1 MSACLSQSKRRQ
13 LPSLSLSPLQTT
25 RFDLQKPSSEK
36 KKKRR
41 REEGETE
48 RDDDTREAGIIR
60 GDTLKEIVLDVRDH
74 GPS

>member
-36 KKKRR
+36 KKKE
-41 REEGETE
+41 EEGETE

>member
-36 KKKRR
+36 KKRRR

>member
-25 RFDLQKPSSEK
+25 RFDLQKPSSE

>member
-1 MSACLSQSKRRQ
+1 MSACLSQSKR
-13 LPSLSLSPLQTT
+13 PLSPSYKRLVSIY
-25 RFDLQKPSSEK
+25 RSRPPK

>member
-13 LPSLSLSPLQTT
+13 LPSLSLPLTNDSFRST
-25 RFDLQKPSSEK
+25 EAVLRK
-36 KKKRR
+36 KKKRRR

>member
-1 MSACLSQSKRRQ
+1 M
-13 LPSLSLSPLQTT
+13 
-25 RFDLQKPSSEK
+25 
-36 KKKRR
+36 
-41 REEGETE
+41 E

>member
-13 LPSLSLSPLQTT
+13 PPLSLSPPYKRLVSIY
-25 RFDLQKPSSEK
+25 RSRPPKK